1 MLPCFRLISG
11 PCSAGL
17 HALLCS
23 TCHALPT
30 YTTNVIISKH
40 AVETIETFD
49 FLREI
54 VEAVPDPSA
63 GGTIDLE
70 AEASAEGKKKRRSKK
85 VAVPGV
91 AEGEGGAVP
100 KRRRKKKKADTEEEN
115 GQGIV
120 PGTSDK
126 GKTGSERVMDQDAEM
141 YDPEDD
147 PEEEENATLRRMSP
161 DDDDDD

>member
-1 MLPCFRLISG
+1 LSRSPNI
-11 PCSAGL
+11 
-17 HALLCS
+17 H
-23 TCHALPT
+23 HH
-30 YTTNVIISKH
+30 VIISKH
-40 AVETIETFD
+40 AVETIDTFD

-70 AEASAEGKKKRRSKK
+70 AEASVEGKKKRRSKK
-85 VAVPGV
+85 VAVPGI
-91 AEGEGGAVP
+91 AEGEGGAAP

-115 GQGIV
+115 GESIV
-120 PGTSDK
+120 PATSDK

-147 PEEEENATLRRMSP
+147 PEEEENATLRRMSL

>member
-1 MLPCFRLISG
+1 MFPTDLW
-11 PCSAGL
+11 
-17 HALLCS
+17 ALFGWSSCTFLFYLS
-23 TCHALPT
+23 RSPNIHHH
-30 YTTNVIISKH
+30 VIISKH

-91 AEGEGGAVP
+91 TEREGGAAP

-115 GQGIV
+115 GGIV

-126 GKTGSERVMDQDAEM
+126 GKTGSERVIDQDAEM